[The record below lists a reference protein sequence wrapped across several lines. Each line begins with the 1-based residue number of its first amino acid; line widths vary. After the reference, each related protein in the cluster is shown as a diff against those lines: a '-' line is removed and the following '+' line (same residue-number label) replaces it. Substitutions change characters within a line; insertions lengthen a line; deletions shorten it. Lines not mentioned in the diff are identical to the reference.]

1 MTTNNIPDLTEAE
14 LATLKAAKTQ
24 AEWNAA
30 CDAVKRVRSRAY
42 PNDWYEK
49 VIASGLVNA
58 AQRLPAR

>member
-1 MTTNNIPDLTEAE
+1 MTTNIPDLTESE

-49 VIASGLVNA
+49 VIASGLVA
-58 AQRLPAR
+58 KAHDLPVR